1 MAATPDQVREAI
13 GKYIEA
19 WTNNDRDLLV
29 SLFAEDATWADPVG
43 TPEFVGHAGIAQF
56 WDFAHQDTSR
66 QLTPKPEQIIAC
78 ANEGILRFVM
88 QVRLPA
94 ENKGL
99 DLHVTDHFVLNDAG
113 KIATARA
120 FWDESCVSCPAGM
133 DLFVPDIS
141 DAYD

>member
-1 MAATPDQVREAI
+1 MTATPDQVREVI
-13 GKYIEA
+13 GKYVQA
-19 WTNNDRDLLV
+19 WTTNDRELLI
-29 SLFAEDATWADPVG
+29 SLFAEDAVWADPVG
-43 TPEFVGHAGIAQF
+43 TPEFVGHEGIGQF
-56 WDFAHQDTSR
+56 WDFAHQDSSR

-99 DLHVTDHFVLNDAG
+99 DLYVTDHFVLNDAG
-113 KIATARA
+113 KIVSAKA
-120 FWDESCVSCPAGM
+120 FWDEACVACPEGM
-133 DLFVPDIS
+133 ELFIPDIS